1 MKQRKV
7 LILGVAGMVGHK
19 LFIELSKRPELDVYA
34 TTRNIGNL
42 SAIFGPELVKRVRVG
57 IDAHRFETVA
67 HYLEKLRPNVVINCI
82 GITKQ
87 LVDDHHP
94 IPAIEIN
101 ALMPHRLAEACK
113 LQGIRMIQM
122 ATDCVFNGSKGN
134 YRESDPSDATDL
146 YGRTKFLGE
155 VYYGHCLTI
164 RTSFIGHEIGT
175 SHGLVEWFLHQDQQ
189 ASGYTKAIYSGLPT
203 VEIARV
209 MAELIIPNQDLH
221 GLYHVSSD
229 PISKY
234 DLLQLLA
241 HQYAKKIAITPNDTV
256 AINRSL
262 NSDRFRAV
270 TGFRPRSWAE
280 SVEIMYEDCTGSRF
294 YAKL

>member
-1 MKQRKV
+1 MTQQKV

-19 LFIELSKRPELDVYA
+19 LFVELSTRPELEVSA
-34 TTRNIGNL
+34 TTRNTGNL
-42 SAIFGPELVKRVRVG
+42 STIFDSTLLKRVTAH

-67 HYLEKLRPNVVINCI
+67 HLLETVRPDVVINCI

-101 ALMPHRLAEACK
+101 ALMPHRLAEVCK
-113 LQGIRMIQM
+113 KHQIRMIQI
-122 ATDCVFNGSKGN
+122 ATDCVFNGSQGN
-134 YRESDPSDATDL
+134 YLESDPSDATDL

-155 VYYGHCLTI
+155 VYYDHCLTV

-175 SHGLVEWFLHQDQQ
+175 SHGLVEWFLHQGHQ

-209 MAELIIPNQDLH
+209 MAELIIPNHNLH

-241 HQYAKKIAITPNDTV
+241 QEYAKKIAITPNDTV
-256 AINRSL
+256 AIDRSL
-262 NSDRFRAV
+262 NSDRFRKA
-270 TGFRPRSWAE
+270 TGFRPKSWTDAIKGMHEDYTRS
-280 SVEIMYEDCTGSRF
+280 GF